1 MARTLIVTDP
11 LALVAPPGPS
21 TARTLT
27 ASLPLAIDENALTN
41 TVRVYEAG
49 IGTQSLS
56 IFRPV
61 DPALDIIAEL
71 PSPVFSTAEAAPWS
85 LVNYV

>member
-11 LALVAPPGPS
+11 LALVAPPGPQ

-27 ASLPLAIDENALTN
+27 ASLPLAIEENAAAN
-41 TVRVYEAG
+41 TIRVYQADIGGQNIGIFVSAG
-49 IGTQSLS
+49 PFVS
-56 IFRPV
+56 IV
-61 DPALDIIAEL
+61 DEL
-71 PSPVFSTAEAAPWS
+71 PSPGFSGQSPAWS